1 MILPTVA
8 HLYAR
13 AMNRPDTLPPALY
26 LLRGLRLL
34 FAPGVKRYVAIPFLI
49 NVAIF
54 GGLGW
59 WLGSLIGAWLA
70 PPPQALDAGWLA
82 RALGWLQHALAWAV
96 TLGAWVALAW
106 LYTVLANI
114 IAAPFNGL
122 LAERVEAHL
131 TGAPPPPGG
140 SVATLIREIP
150 RTLASEASKIVY
162 LVTRFVPLLLLQF
175 IPVLNIVAP
184 FLLFA
189 FGAWVFALEYLDYPM
204 GNHGARFRDVRAA
217 ASKRRITALSFGA
230 PIAFVS
236 AVPILNLLVMPA
248 AVAGAT
254 ALWLDRWQPDADPDA
269 AVGT

>member
-1 MILPTVA
+1 MLAT
-8 HLYAR
+8 
-13 AMNRPDTLPPALY
+13 MDTAPSPPRSLPPALY

-34 FAPGVKRYVAIPFLI
+34 FAPGVKRYVVIPFLI

-59 WLGSLIGAWLA
+59 WLGSAIGAWLDPA
-70 PPPQALDAGWLA
+70 PTPIDAGLVS
-82 RALGWLQHALAWAV
+82 RTLSWLQTILAWVV

-131 TGAPPPPGG
+131 TGEPPPPGG
-140 SVATLIREIP
+140 SVATLVREIP

-162 LVTRFVPLLLLQF
+162 LVTRFVPLLLLQI
-175 IPVLNIVAP
+175 IPVINVAAP

-204 GNHGARFRDVRAA
+204 GNHGARFREVRSAA
-217 ASKRRITALSFGA
+217 GRRRWSALSFGL

-236 AVPILNLLVMPA
+236 AVPVLNLVVMPA

-254 ALWLDRWQPDADPDA
+254 ALWLDRWERTGPAR
-269 AVGT
+269 G